1 MVPEPESIVGEA
13 LRELASVGGPVDLDR
28 ALAPLAAGA
37 RAQLTEAVGRHRL
50 DAAFADAL
58 QRAGHEV
65 PVDIA
70 ADVDDD
76 RLMRLQVTAALGR
89 VADAFDDADVPWL
102 TFKGPVIAALMPRPE
117 LRSYND
123 LDVLVA
129 AADLE
134 RAVDALTDVG
144 IDELNEN
151 WTPYVRHRVG
161 EVPMA
166 AGAVSIDLHWHVVGL
181 GRHRRSIRFDPSAML
196 ARRRFVEVAGTARP
210 TFDPSDQ
217 LLHLVVHAAL
227 SGATRLDQLRDL
239 AVVVS
244 NERIDWGEFA
254 QRAGGVGVAK
264 LAGHTL
270 DRAARVLGAPISDPV
285 LRRMAGSSL
294 DRRRRLDGD
303 AIGDLRG
310 IGVWWRRDR
319 PVASAAA
326 VLRRVGDLIGRV
338 PGRPRGWDFTDET
351 SRLYY
356 ARRTGGP
363 AMRAEYLRRVADWV

>member
-1 MVPEPESIVGEA
+1 MVPDPDAGVGDA
-13 LRELASVGGPVDLDR
+13 LRELAAVDGPVDLDR
-28 ALAPLAAGA
+28 ALAPLAAGGGT
-37 RAQLTEAVGRHRL
+37 QLTEAVRRHRL

-70 ADVDDD
+70 ADVADD
-76 RLMRLQVTAALGR
+76 RLVRLQVTAALGR
-89 VADAFDDADVPWL
+89 VAEAFDDAAVRWL
-102 TFKGPVIAALMPRPE
+102 TFKGPVIAALMLRPE
-117 LRSYND
+117 LRAYND
-123 LDVLVA
+123 LDVLVG
-129 AADLE
+129 AADLR
-134 RAVDALTDVG
+134 RAVDALTEAG

-151 WTPYVRHRVG
+151 WIPYVRHRVG

-166 AGAVSIDLHWHVVGL
+166 AGHVSIDLHWHVVGL
-181 GRHRRSIRFDPSAML
+181 GRHRRSIRFDPTAML

-210 TFDPSDQ
+210 TFDASDQ
-217 LLHLVVHAAL
+217 LLHLVVHTAL

-239 AVVVS
+239 AVAVS
-244 NERIDWGEFA
+244 NEPIDWGEFA

-270 DRAARVLGAPISDPV
+270 DRAARVLGAPIADPV

-310 IGVWWRRDR
+310 IGVWWRRDQ
-319 PVASAAA
+319 PLASAAA
-326 VLRRVGDLIGRV
+326 ALRRAGDLVGRV
-338 PGRPRGWDFTDET
+338 PGRPQGWDFTDEG
-351 SRLYY
+351 SRLYF
-356 ARRTGGP
+356 ARRTGGS
-363 AMRAEYLRRVADWV
+363 AVRDEYFRRVVDWV